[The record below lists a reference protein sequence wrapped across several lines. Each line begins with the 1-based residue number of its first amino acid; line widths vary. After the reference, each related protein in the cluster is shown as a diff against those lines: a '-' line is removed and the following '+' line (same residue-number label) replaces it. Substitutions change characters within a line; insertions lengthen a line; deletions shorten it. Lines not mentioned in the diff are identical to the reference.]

1 MTITKEQTTPTT
13 QAKNR
18 NAGDNLLRADE
29 LITSRP
35 KLTDLK
41 PIIDIKDLSVSYT
54 PEKKAIKNVSVTFY
68 EHLVT
73 AVMGPSGCGKS
84 TLLRAINRMH
94 DLYPTIKTEGEIL
107 IAGEDMMQMEP
118 MKARRRAGMVFQR
131 PNPFPMMSIEENVVA
146 GYKLNG
152 IKLSKDEREHI
163 VESSLKSVGLWEEV
177 KGSMKKRGSF
187 LSGGQQQRLCIAR
200 ALALRPEVLLMDEPT
215 SALDPISTN
224 KIEELLLELKE
235 NYTIIVVTH
244 NMSQAARIS
253 EKSVFMY
260 LGELI
265 EYGDTDQMFTN
276 PKHKETEDYL
286 TGVFS

>member
-1 MTITKEQTTPTT
+1 MTITKEQTMPTT

-18 NAGDNLLRADE
+18 NAGDKLLIADE
-29 LITSRP
+29 RITSRP

-41 PIIDIKDLSVSYT
+41 PIIEIKNLSVSYT

-152 IKLSKDEREHI
+152 IKLSKDEREYI

-177 KGSMKKRGSF
+177 KDSMKKRGSF